1 MAHYDHL
8 DDDEPVQT
16 MCVPVT
22 MRAMQALGMKPMPTE
37 SHRWGVFMGY
47 GVKLQIPSDTE
58 VDVPGAMALIVE
70 QARAEGAEEQRK
82 LVRKVL
88 GIP

>member
-1 MAHYDHL
+1 MGSHYDH

-16 MCVPVT
+16 TCVPVT
-22 MRAMQALGMKPMPTE
+22 MKAMAALGMMPMPTE

-47 GVKLQIPSDTE
+47 GVTLQIPSDTA

-70 QARAEGAEEQRK
+70 QARAAGAEEQRK

-88 GIP
+88 GI